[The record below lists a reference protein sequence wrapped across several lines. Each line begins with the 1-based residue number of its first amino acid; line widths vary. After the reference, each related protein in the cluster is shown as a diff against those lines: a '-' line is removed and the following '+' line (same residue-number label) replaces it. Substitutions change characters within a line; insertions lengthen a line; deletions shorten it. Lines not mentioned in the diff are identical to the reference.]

1 MEFNYLGKKVN
12 APSKQL
18 DTFPTPANVSV
29 VKFESDELTSLCPV
43 TNQPDF
49 NKIIIEFEPKEF
61 CIESKSL
68 KLYLWSFRN
77 EAKFAETLAGEIA
90 EDIFNTI
97 EPKLVRVT
105 LIQGIRGGMQLSA
118 VAERRPGIAV

>member
-12 APSKQL
+12 IPSKNL
-18 DTFPTPANVSV
+18 DTFPVPANVTT

-43 TNQPDF
+43 TGQPDF
-49 NKIIIEFEPKEF
+49 NRVIIEFEPKEL
-61 CIESKSL
+61 CVESKSL

-90 EDIFNTI
+90 EDIFNAI
-97 EPKLVRVT
+97 EPHWVKVT

-118 VAERRPGIAV
+118 VAERKPKIVF

>member
-12 APSKQL
+12 APSKKL
-18 DTFPTPANVSV
+18 DTFPAPANVTV

-43 TNQPDF
+43 TAQPDF
-49 NKIIIEFEPKEF
+49 NRIIIEFEPKDL

-68 KLYLWSFRN
+68 KLYLWSFRS

-90 EDIFNTI
+90 EDIFNAI
-97 EPKLVRVT
+97 KPHWLKIT
-105 LIQGIRGGMQLSA
+105 LIQGIRGGMQLTA
-118 VAERRPGIAV
+118 VAERKS

>member
-12 APSKQL
+12 TPSKNL
-18 DTFPTPANVSV
+18 DTFPTPANVTA

-49 NKIIIEFEPKEF
+49 NKIIIEFEPKKL

-68 KLYLWSFRN
+68 KLYLWSFRS

-90 EDIFNTI
+90 DDIFNAI
-97 EPKLVRVT
+97 HPHRVKIT

-118 VAERRPGIAV
+118 VAEREPEVVF